1 MRRGYFIGVFLVL
14 AVGNTAATAAE
25 RVVVVIDKCV
35 TARIRFAGERLI
47 VSLQGAGYDAS
58 VIQLNVIP
66 EIKPIIIIGNVHK
79 SNLIPEYFTQIE
91 LS

>member
-1 MRRGYFIGVFLVL
+1 
-14 AVGNTAATAAE
+14 
-25 RVVVVIDKCV
+25 
-35 TARIRFAGERLI
+35 
-47 VSLQGAGYDAS
+47 
-58 VIQLNVIP
+58 VIP